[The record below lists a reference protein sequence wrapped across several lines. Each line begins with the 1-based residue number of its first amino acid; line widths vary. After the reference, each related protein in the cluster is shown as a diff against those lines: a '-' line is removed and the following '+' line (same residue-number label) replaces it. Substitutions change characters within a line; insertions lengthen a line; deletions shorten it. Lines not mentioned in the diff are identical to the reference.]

1 MPLFPLQQWV
11 LPSRS
16 ASCPNPGSAK
26 KRQRAG
32 SGGNGRGTCS
42 WRRWRVGGRAGA
54 PRWTFPEEKDKKSC
68 SKVSSA
74 LLNNHTAVD
83 PGRVGR
89 DLLWPPVKQP
99 GPREIIHII
108 IHHSASSFWNFPLQ
122 TKENCQCSE
131 LLFACL
137 FYFFLVQPQ
146 NVRVG
151 GGLGS
156 HLITAPFSGCY
167 ILFLILWIIHLPQ
180 LLEFRKKEWL
190 CFQKLLQLTWILSI
204 LGSQRSTGLVQCYFH
219 TLHLIFFF

>member
-54 PRWTFPEEKDKKSC
+54 PRWTLPEEKDKKSC

-74 LLNNHTAVD
+74 LLNNHTAID

-108 IHHSASSFWNFPLQ
+108 IHHSASSFWNFLYKPKKTASVLSF
-122 TKENCQCSE
+122 CLLACFIFFSFSHRMLE
-131 LLFACL
+131 LA
-137 FYFFLVQPQ
+137 
-146 NVRVG
+146 
-151 GGLGS
+151 GGLGV
-156 HLITAPFSGCY
+156 I
-167 ILFLILWIIHLPQ
+167 
-180 LLEFRKKEWL
+180 
-190 CFQKLLQLTWILSI
+190 
-204 LGSQRSTGLVQCYFH
+204 
-219 TLHLIFFF
+219 